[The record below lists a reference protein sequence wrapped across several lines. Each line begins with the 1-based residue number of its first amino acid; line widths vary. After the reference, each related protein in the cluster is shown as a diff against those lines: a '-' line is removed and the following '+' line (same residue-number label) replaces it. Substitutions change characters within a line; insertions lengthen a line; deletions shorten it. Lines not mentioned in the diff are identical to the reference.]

1 MKTCGLLGRKLGHSY
16 SPEIHALLGDYSY
29 TLYEKEPEELEQFLL
44 EGDFQGLN
52 VTIPYKKAVLPF
64 CRELSDTARRLGA
77 VNTLVRRPD
86 GTLWGGNTD
95 YDGFSC
101 LLRRSGLEVSGKECL
116 VLGSGGAS
124 ATAVAVLEDAG
135 ARVCVISRRGPENY
149 ENLSRHAGAYLIVNA
164 TPVGMYPACGVSPV
178 DLSLFPHLAGVLDMI
193 YNPLET
199 TLLQQARARGIV
211 AMGGLMM
218 LLSQAAASAAA
229 FTGRPVSADLA
240 HVWEAVRAK
249 RMNLVLIG
257 MPGCGKTTLA
267 THLAR
272 LLDRPMVDTDTQ
284 VEALAGMSIP
294 EIFRTRGES
303 GFRALETQVLTQVCA
318 RSGLVI
324 ATGGGCVTRPENLP
338 LLRQNGCVVWLLR
351 DAALLPAEGRPLS
364 QNGDLARMERER
376 TPLYRRACHL
386 WAANDREPEAVAEEI
401 AARFTALCARGYRP
415 KILVLNGPNLNLL
428 GQREP
433 DIYGL
438 HTYRDLEALLHRA
451 GDALQADVD
460 VFQTNHEGVLVD
472 KIQAAS
478 GVYDG
483 IILNPAAYTHTSVAI
498 LDALKATAI
507 PTVEVHI
514 SDVDSREPFRRISYP
529 GMACIHTVKGQG
541 LAGYRTALEY
551 LLSYLAP
558 LARI

>member
-29 TLYEKEPEELEQFLL
+29 TLYEKEPEELAQFLR

-199 TLLQQARARGIV
+199 ALLQQARARGIV

-218 LLSQAAASAAA
+218 LLSQAAASSAA
-229 FTGRPVSADLA
+229 FTGQPVSADLA
-240 HVWEAVRAK
+240 HVWEAVRTK

-303 GFRALETQVLTQVCA
+303 GFRVLETQVLTQVCA

-324 ATGGGCVTRPENLP
+324 ATGGGCVTRSENLP

-376 TPLYRRACHL
+376 TPLYRRGCHL

-401 AARFTALCARGYRP
+401 AARFAALCARGYRP

-438 HTYRDLEALLHRA
+438 HTYRDLEALLHQA
-451 GDALQADVD
+451 GDALHADVD
-460 VFQTNHEGVLVD
+460 IFQTNHEGVLVD

-483 IILNPAAYTHTSVAI
+483 ILLNPAAYTHTSVAI

-514 SDVDSREPFRRISYP
+514 SDVDSREPFRHISYP